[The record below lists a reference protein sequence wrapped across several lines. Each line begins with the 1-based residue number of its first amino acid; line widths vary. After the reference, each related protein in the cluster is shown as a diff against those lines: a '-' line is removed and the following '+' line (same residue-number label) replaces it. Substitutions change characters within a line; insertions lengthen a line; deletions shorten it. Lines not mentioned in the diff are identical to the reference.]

1 MMRTYRVP
9 SARVQLPG
17 VCEEGVHERSGLGEQ
32 NLVVALRNH
41 ALAALDDLSGNT
53 RPT

>member
-1 MMRTYRVP
+1 MRTYRVP
-9 SARVQLPG
+9 SARVQLPC
-17 VCEEGVHERSGLGEQ
+17 VCEKGVHERSGLGEQ

-41 ALAALDDLSGNT
+41 ALAALDDLCGDT